1 MRGRDGRYKDEMNL
15 DEAQRVLLDVASY
28 AFFRK
33 GETNPVSQERVEK
46 AIEVVWRDTF
56 EEDMTWVD
64 RAGMHMPHVVPEE
77 FRDTPV
83 LEGRAKPDE
92 EDS

>member
-1 MRGRDGRYKDEMNL
+1 MTHAERMSP
-15 DEAQRVLLDVASY
+15 DEAKRVLLDVASY

-33 GETNPVSQERVEK
+33 GEVSPMDSERVEK

-56 EEDMTWVD
+56 GEDMTWVD

-77 FRDTPV
+77 FKNKGY
-83 LEGRAKPDE
+83 EGFGTGDE
-92 EDS
+92 RESGAS